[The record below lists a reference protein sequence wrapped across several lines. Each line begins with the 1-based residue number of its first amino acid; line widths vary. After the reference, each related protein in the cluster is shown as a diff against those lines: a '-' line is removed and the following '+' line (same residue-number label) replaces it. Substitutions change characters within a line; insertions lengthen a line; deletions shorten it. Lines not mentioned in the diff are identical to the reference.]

1 MKNVN
6 IRHSRNNR
14 TNYTSKKYQIF
25 QSYGINTNLRRKSLA
40 VLDTKIKSS
49 FSNLNSLLDKIN
61 NAKDLV
67 INDKFDVKDVKSL
80 KNLDNN
86 VLLLSKS
93 FAIESKKAAK
103 LSYGYNL
110 SSYDLDTFLKN
121 FRKKKKKRIGKKE
134 VKTNDKNEEIKQDN
148 INDYKNEFDLA
159 YLGKNIKEK
168 IENNSFLKNQKKMRD
183 LYNLKLELNLIEQR
197 KKIGE
202 KRTFDAVKRAPN
214 CLIDRDQRKNPK
226 FSRIKSKYYEMY
238 QLSKS
243 FEIEEGIL
251 ERNILNEINQFDDE
265 KYNINKKDILLT
277 NNTKEND
284 TTNKNMFHITKRT
297 ILKNLNNKLSPKNR
311 KSLSA
316 KNIRNNNNHKKIKN
330 FNNSEVNIIDTQ
342 NNDSNFKQAIRLKL
356 KDGFNFNKNNNSNN
370 LYKKIYKS
378 NFRNRNI
385 PARHWGTNL
394 TTKQTLYSSK
404 SSSRPISSLTAFNNT
419 TYHFKNKK
427 IYNNNSMIL
436 NTNTIGQKEQF
447 RKYVSE
453 INKIIKYSD
462 YSTEKFKKSTNELNK
477 KKLFSKSTN
486 KIFEKEKVLNID
498 KIIKN
503 LKLDKNPHTS
513 INDKRLIYNN
523 SLNVKLMLNLRNREI
538 LNTVILKLFDEERR
552 VNKFFIDA
560 SLYEKFLKKFEMNK
574 VFNLLSNKIIN
585 FEKKNDKEKILEMF
599 EKDEENVLSFMKKK
613 EKKEKFSE
621 DEYKFILLKNK
632 NMKIMDKEKNR
643 ELNLKGNLYKKHLVS
658 KYKKLD

>member
-14 TNYTSKKYQIF
+14 TNYTSKKHQIF

-134 VKTNDKNEEIKQDN
+134 VKKNDKNEEIKQDN

-168 IENNSFLKNQKKMRD
+168 IENNSFLKNQKRMRD
-183 LYNLKLELNLIEQR
+183 LYNLKLELNLIEQK

-251 ERNILNEINQFDDE
+251 ERNILNEINQFDEE

-284 TTNKNMFHITKRT
+284 TTNKNMFHITKKT
-297 ILKNLNNKLSPKNR
+297 ILKNLNDKLSPKKR

-330 FNNSEVNIIDTQ
+330 FNNSEVYINDTQ

-436 NTNTIGQKEQF
+436 NMNTIGQKEQF

-643 ELNLKGNLYKKHLVS
+643 KLNLKGNLYKKHLVS